1 MNNGIETVFRK
12 GGREPCLRKPVSLVV
27 SLSLSGIVAFGGA
40 SASAAPR
47 VSEVR
52 GLTVIKAGV
61 PQVLVEGPARL
72 LHVDFESAQ
81 TVSLYSVASNGPD
94 ACRTGAADAKHT
106 ALHPNVR
113 NALSLNV
120 PAGQT
125 VCVVATGD
133 SVDVVWHAE
142 KMTTAGE
149 ARTAYASD
157 R

>member
-1 MNNGIETVFRK
+1 MS
-12 GGREPCLRKPVSLVV
+12 RKPLSLVV
-27 SLSLSGIVAFGGA
+27 SSILFGIVAFNGA
-40 SASAAPR
+40 SASAAAP

-72 LHVDFESAQ
+72 LHIDFDSAK
-81 TVSLYSVASNGPD
+81 TVSLYSVASGGPD
-94 ACRTGAADAKHT
+94 ACRTRAAGAKRTVLQA
-106 ALHPNVR
+106 NVR
-113 NALSLNV
+113 NALSLDV

-125 VCVVATGD
+125 VCVVANAG